1 MNGATR
7 PSVALIHNNN
17 KSRQS
22 EAEAPGEQL
31 LLLRVL
37 ARGPA
42 QAAQVPTLL
51 RAASL

>member
-1 MNGATR
+1 
-7 PSVALIHNNN
+7 VALIHNNN

-22 EAEAPGEQL
+22 EAEAPGEQ